1 MRRAAASPFAA
12 TVSSSASWRRLLLLL
27 VRAGPAG
34 GGVSRYWS
42 SGGGWE
48 ADGSRFILVVGCLL
62 IFFSNIVGGGT
73 RFLFLRPCGREK
85 ICYIPG
91 DAPSVCVGALATD
104 AGLGVCSPVAVM
116 AAGDPSSSSS
126 SSPCATM
133 VDACSATMMRAG
145 VSRRWLMRRFHAL
158 ELSVVEEG
166 GSILVVA
173 VMLVAGVHVLE
184 LQGSWGCCYVIS
196 RSSRVF
202 SVKLQRYTV
211 LSY

>member
-1 MRRAAASPFAA
+1 M
-12 TVSSSASWRRLLLLL
+12 LLL
-27 VRAGPAG
+27 VCVGLAG

-42 SGGGWE
+42 SGGRWE

-85 ICYIPG
+85 ICCIPG
-91 DAPSVCVGALATD
+91 DAPSICVGALATD
-104 AGLGVCSPVAVM
+104 AGLGVCSP
-116 AAGDPSSSSS
+116 AGDPSSS

-133 VDACSATMMRAG
+133 ADTRSATMMRAG

-158 ELSVVEEG
+158 ESSVVEEG
-166 GSILVVA
+166 GSILVVV
-173 VMLVAGVHVLE
+173 VMLVAGGHVLE
-184 LQGSWGCCYVIS
+184 LRGLPHTWGCCYVFS

-202 SVKLQRYTV
+202 SVKLQGYTV
-211 LSY
+211 FSY

>member
-1 MRRAAASPFAA
+1 M
-12 TVSSSASWRRLLLLL
+12 SSSASWRRLLLLL

-85 ICYIPG
+85 ICCIPG

-104 AGLGVCSPVAVM
+104 AGLGVCSPAAVT

-126 SSPCATM
+126 PYATM
-133 VDACSATMMRAG
+133 ADTRSATMMRAG
-145 VSRRWLMRRFHAL
+145 VSRRWLIRRFHAL
-158 ELSVVEEG
+158 ESSVVEEG
-166 GSILVVA
+166 GSILVVI
-173 VMLVAGVHVLE
+173 VMLLAGVHVLE
-184 LQGSWGCCYVIS
+184 LRGLPLSWGAVMY
-196 RSSRVF
+196 F
-202 SVKLQRYTV
+202 QGLPGFF
-211 LSY
+211 L